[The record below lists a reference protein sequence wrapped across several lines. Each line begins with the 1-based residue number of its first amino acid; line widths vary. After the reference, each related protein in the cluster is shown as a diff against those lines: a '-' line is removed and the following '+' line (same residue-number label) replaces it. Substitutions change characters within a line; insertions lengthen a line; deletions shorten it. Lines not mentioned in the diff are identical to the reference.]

1 MVRTKRPVL
10 LNGFFNLR
18 AKRSIQSASIQMDQA
33 LGILIEPV
41 RLKVGTGSILFGDLR
56 VHDGRLG
63 KTSGSRRACFGAF
76 SRYKGSTIETAV
88 EIVRGGGSRAVLFK
102 NAF

>member
-63 KTSGSRRACFGAF
+63 KTSGSRRACFGTF
-76 SRYKGSTIETAV
+76 SRYKGSVIAFFAMT
-88 EIVRGGGSRAVLFK
+88 RGVVPHAKYLGMVT
-102 NAF
+102 